1 MNLQQIQYF
10 KVIAELEHYTRAAEK
25 LLISQPS
32 LSYAMSELERELG
45 APLFRKVGRG
55 VTLTKYGKSFLQH
68 AERSLRELEEGKEE
82 IAQMLYPDRGTIVL
96 SYASSMGFNFIPYI
110 VSCFYEEESNRQIEF
125 VFEQRPTPETVKLFR
140 DGSIDIGFGSRTD
153 NPEMIFSPIYK
164 EKMVVVVPFHH
175 PLAERKT
182 VSLKEIAQENLVTWK
197 KSCASRPEVEEL
209 FRKAKITP
217 RIAYEVQDEVMITG
231 IVAKGLGV
239 GIVPR
244 LLGRDYENV
253 KMLEIEGLEAS
264 RTMYMI
270 WPQNQFFSP
279 ASEKFRDFV
288 IRHMEEFQEDT
299 GKF

>member
-32 LSYAMSELERELG
+32 LSYAMSELELELG

-68 AERSLRELEEGKEE
+68 AERSLRELEEGKE
-82 IAQMLYPDRGTIVL
+82 
-96 SYASSMGFNFIPYI
+96 
-110 VSCFYEEESNRQIEF
+110 
-125 VFEQRPTPETVKLFR
+125 
-140 DGSIDIGFGSRTD
+140 
-153 NPEMIFSPIYK
+153 
-164 EKMVVVVPFHH
+164 
-175 PLAERKT
+175 
-182 VSLKEIAQENLVTWK
+182 EIAQENLVTWK